1 MVVIILL
8 FKMSKIIS
16 SGLLSIII
24 LGTLS
29 IIYLNTS
36 VLGQLINSNDSV
48 PAKATTIQD
57 SVTSNVP
64 TRKVHVGDI
73 DIGYKIFGKDYP
85 ILLITG
91 ANGVRMDVWDPVL
104 LRELASNNTVIIF
117 DNRGVGNTTSGFKV
131 FSIKQFAND
140 TSGLLDALNIK
151 KPVDVLGW
159 SMGSFIAQEL
169 AILHPEKVNKLILYA
184 SSCSGKQSVP
194 PSPKVTTFFTKN
206 VTRITS
212 NGNAR
217 FLASASLLFPKTWI
231 KENPNYLQYLPKS
244 KESASI
250 QTILGQIRAMSTWTD
265 SCDQLSR
272 ITKPT
277 LVIDGTSDII
287 TPSAN
292 SLLIA
297 EKIPGA
303 WLVRINGAGHGLMY
317 QYPQKFSKIVKTFL
331 EEG

>member
-1 MVVIILL
+1 MIILCT
-8 FKMSKIIS
+8 FSF
-16 SGLLSIII
+16 
-24 LGTLS
+24 
-29 IIYLNTS
+29 IYLNATVNYVQSQEINNPNNSLSKFKQNQIS
-36 VLGQLINSNDSV
+36 VI
-48 PAKATTIQD
+48 
-57 SVTSNVP
+57 SNVP
-64 TRKVHVGDI
+64 TRRVHFGDI
-73 DIGYKIFGKDYP
+73 DIGYKMFGKGNP

-104 LRELASNNTVIIF
+104 LSELASNHTVIIF
-117 DNRGVGNTTSGFKV
+117 DNRGVGNTTSGSKV

-140 TSGLLDALNIK
+140 TSGLLDALDIK

-169 AILHPEKVNKLILYA
+169 AILHPDKVNKLILYA
-184 SSCSGKQSVP
+184 SICSGKQSVP
-194 PSPKVTTFFTKN
+194 PIPKATTFFTKN

-217 FLASASLLFPKTWI
+217 FEASASLLFPQTWI

-250 QTILGQIRAMSTWTD
+250 QTILGQIRAMSSWTD
-265 SCDQLSR
+265 SCNQLSR

-277 LVIDGTSDII
+277 LVIDGTEDVI
-287 TPSAN
+287 TPSVN
-292 SLLIA
+292 SLILA

-303 WLVRINGAGHGLMY
+303 WLVQINGAGHGLMY
-317 QYPQKFSKIVKTFL
+317 QYPQRFSTIVQTFL
-331 EEG
+331 KEG

>member
-1 MVVIILL
+1 
-8 FKMSKIIS
+8 MSKIIS
-16 SGLLSIII
+16 CGLLSLII

-29 IIYLNTS
+29 LTYLLHGNGI
-36 VLGQLINSNDSV
+36 L
-48 PAKATTIQD
+48 PAKANTIQD
-57 SVTSNVP
+57 SGIYNFP
-64 TRKVHVGDI
+64 TRKVRVGDI
-73 DIGYKIFGKDYP
+73 DIGYKIFGKGDP

-104 LRELASNNTVIIF
+104 LRELASNHTVIIF
-117 DNRGVGNTTSGFKV
+117 DNRGVGNTTSGSKL

-140 TSGLLDALNIK
+140 TSGLLNALNIK
-151 KPVDVLGW
+151 KPVNVLGW
-159 SMGSFIAQEL
+159 SMGAFIAQEL
-169 AILHPEKVNKLILYA
+169 AILHPDKVNKLILYG

-194 PSPKVTTFFTKN
+194 PGPKVTTFFTKN

-217 FLASASLLFPKTWI
+217 FEASASLLFPRTWI

-265 SCDQLSR
+265 SCNQLSR

-277 LVIDGTSDII
+277 LVIDGASDII

-303 WLVRINGAGHGLMY
+303 WLIQINGAGHGLMY
-317 QYPQKFSKIVKTFL
+317 QYPQRFSNIVKTFL
-331 EEG
+331 EDG